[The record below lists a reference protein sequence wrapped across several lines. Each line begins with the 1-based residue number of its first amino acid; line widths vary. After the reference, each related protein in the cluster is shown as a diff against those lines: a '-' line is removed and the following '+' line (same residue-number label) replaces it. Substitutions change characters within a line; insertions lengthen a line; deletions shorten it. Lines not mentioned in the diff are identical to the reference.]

1 MDLFDIMELKYT
13 LLAHTDLGVAVE
25 IAWLALPFLHYVKLR
40 SFGAQ
45 KLHWRDSLRRDS
57 EELVFNLTPE
67 AWDLVPH
74 VHIIN

>member
-1 MDLFDIMELKYT
+1 MDLFDIVELKYT

-45 KLHWRDSLRRDS
+45 KLH
-57 EELVFNLTPE
+57 
-67 AWDLVPH
+67 
-74 VHIIN
+74 